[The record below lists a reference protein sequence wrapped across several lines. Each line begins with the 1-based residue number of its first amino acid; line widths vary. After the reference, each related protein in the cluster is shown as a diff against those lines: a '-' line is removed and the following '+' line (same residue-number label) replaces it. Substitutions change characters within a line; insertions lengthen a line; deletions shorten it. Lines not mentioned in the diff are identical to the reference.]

1 MSDLDDILRESL
13 GHLAE
18 PGDTA
23 GVADA
28 VAAKAAAL
36 GGGAAG
42 GGAAGGGFAGWVIP
56 VVLGMVA
63 VGGGVTL
70 GVTSA
75 GAGGSVAPYSPV
87 TIWNGD
93 GIPAAACPGGPE
105 VTSLDGGAR
114 VLAVARSEDGAYL
127 AVRDPEALTH
137 TVWVAS
143 GSATAD
149 PGEDVATLPV
159 LDCLEASA
167 APSPSVTPSV
177 TPSEKPTVK
186 PTPKPT
192 KTSSPKPT
200 KTSKPKPTKT
210 PDPKPVDEKPTLALT
225 KWSPGSLIVG
235 SGEPGDM
242 NCDPYDQS
250 ATMIVHASDDHS
262 GLEVTGSANFYPS
275 GLTLV
280 SHSGSTWKFKYVALY
295 YANGAPDKTVTIKFT
310 AKDSAGH
317 AVSKSATMTV
327 ITSWNRCLG

>member
-149 PGEDVATLPV
+149 PGEDVTTLPV

-186 PTPKPT
+186 PTPEPT

-210 PDPKPVDEKPTLALT
+210 PDPKPVDEKPTLGVA
-225 KWSPGSLIVG
+225 KWSPATIVG
-235 SGEPGDM
+235 DADDNDGACEHAK
-242 NCDPYDQS
+242 S
-250 ATMIVHASDDHS
+250 ATIKISAADDHS
-262 GLEVTGSANFYPS
+262 GLKVTGSADFYNQ
-275 GLTLV
+275 GLSRV
-280 SHSGSTWKFKYVALY
+280 SHSGSSWVFKYEAIY
-295 YANGAPDKTVTIKFT
+295 NSGAAKDVTITFT

-317 AVSKSATMTV
+317 TVTKSAHITV
-327 ITSWNRCLG
+327 TSAGSECVF

>member
-18 PGDTA
+18 PGDTS

-36 GGGAAG
+36 GGGVAG

-149 PGEDVATLPV
+149 PGEDVTTLPV

-177 TPSEKPTVK
+177 TPSEEPTVK

-210 PDPKPVDEKPTLALT
+210 PDPKPVDEKPTLGVA
-225 KWSPGSLIVG
+225 KWSPGQISGTGGVHDSLC
-235 SGEPGDM
+235 E
-242 NCDPYDQS
+242 DPES
-250 ATMIVHASDDHS
+250 ATIKVSAADDKS
-262 GLEVTGSANFYPS
+262 GVEVS
-275 GLTLV
+275 GTTNYGPDTLTQV
-280 SHSGSTWKFKYVALY
+280 SHSGSDWVFKYTATLGGNTDPISV
-295 YANGAPDKTVTIKFT
+295 NVTFT
-310 AKDSAGH
+310 ATDSAGH
-317 AVSKSATMTV
+317 KVSKSTTV
-327 ITSWNRCLG
+327 KVASTYFCFG